1 MRARGSSRRM
11 RSRTSLSPPVKSTVG
26 RIATSQER
34 VSSLERQLA
43 NFSLEP
49 LPKTFGA
56 VVTDLDLATLGED
69 DFSQLYSAWLEYA
82 LLIFPRQHL
91 SNTEQAAFARRFGD
105 LVEGL
110 EAAEISN
117 VLPDGSLRD
126 APNDDMMKIIRG
138 NMHWHQDNTYMPI
151 QAKGAVFSA
160 KVVPESQGETAFADM
175 RAAWTGLDQ
184 AMRHKLA
191 SLSAYHS
198 LAHSQRQLGEDT
210 KTRDSEYIGYGLN
223 LDEVPL
229 RPLMK
234 VHPETGQPSLAVGR
248 HAYGIPELS
257 EAESDSLLAELIDFA
272 VGDER
277 RVYQHHW
284 QAGDVVV
291 WDNRCLMHRACPWD
305 YSEPRVMLHSRIAGD
320 PDTESALSL
329 VADPAA
335 E

>member
-1 MRARGSSRRM
+1 M
-11 RSRTSLSPPVKSTVG
+11 
-26 RIATSQER
+26 
-34 VSSLERQLA
+34 ERQPA

-49 LPKTFGA
+49 LPGTFGA
-56 VVTDLDLATLGED
+56 VVTGLDLTTISED
-69 DFSQLYSAWLEYA
+69 DFAALHSAWLDYA

-91 SNTEQAAFARRFGD
+91 SETGQIAFARRFGD
-105 LVEGL
+105 LVKGL

-126 APNDDMMKIIRG
+126 APDDDMMKIIRG
-138 NMHWHQDNTYMPI
+138 NMHWHQDNAYMPV

-160 KVVPESQGETAFADM
+160 RVVPESQGDTAFADM
-175 RAAWTGLDQ
+175 RAAWSALDES
-184 AMRHKLA
+184 MRQKLA

-210 KTRDSEYIGYGLN
+210 KTEDSEYIGYGLN

-248 HAYGIPELS
+248 HAYGIPGLS
-257 EAESDSLLAELIDFA
+257 ETESDNLLAELIRFA

-277 RVYQHHW
+277 RVYQHRW
-284 QAGDVVV
+284 QAGDAVV

-305 YSEPRVMLHSRIAGD
+305 YAEPRVMLHSRIAGD
-320 PDTESALSL
+320 PDTESASSL
-329 VADPAA
+329 ASDPGA